1 MKGGGRKK
9 GKGRVKEEGGRGIRF
24 HLSRVADPDA
34 IQQSKKLSSLG
45 RLDDLGSCGSLVWL
59 LLPASHHQLTEE
71 DRTGKVLEEREGER
85 EGRREG
91 RREERE
97 RGKEGGK
104 ERGREREGERVREEG
119 KEGEKEG
126 RRGERKEE
134 RKEERREEGEG

>member
-1 MKGGGRKK
+1 M
-9 GKGRVKEEGGRGIRF
+9 KEERRGIRF

-34 IQQSKKLSSLG
+34 IQQSMKLSSLG
-45 RLDDLGSCGSLVWL
+45 RLDDLGSRGSLVWL

-97 RGKEGGK
+97 RGKEG
-104 ERGREREGERVREEG
+104 RREGERGSERG
-119 KEGEKEG
+119 KE
-126 RRGERKEE
+126 
-134 RKEERREEGEG
+134 RE